1 MASCYTLVALI
12 HENISIKVET
22 RKERQDAAIIVI
34 ETAPVLGI
42 SIRLIKKTPA
52 KYHFGIDGWELDC
65 YIVV

>member
-1 MASCYTLVALI
+1 MAIIACRT
-12 HENISIKVET
+12 VET

-34 ETAPVLGI
+34 ETALVLGI
-42 SIRLIKKTPA
+42 SINKKKPPA